1 MNIQNYEISDI
12 KLEDYPKFCDAFLSY
27 AEDENGKELTNYELE
42 KWQEDNYEKFSEMI
56 LEELR

>member
-27 AEDENGKELTNYELE
+27 AEDENGKELTDYELE

-56 LEELR
+56 LESIR

>member
-27 AEDENGKELTNYELE
+27 AEDENGKELTDYELE